1 MSIWAPSWR
10 KERGTDQPWSS
21 ITKPSAAEIERFGRA
36 DLVEDIVTWYIP
48 LDLLTEIQQL
58 EEGVKNN
65 MSLRATVTDIASWWY
80 GINVHAM
87 GRANSI
93 KIGYM
98 EKVQELMKQANAI
111 NNKPALSRL
120 MLIEAQLEV

>member
-1 MSIWAPSWR
+1 
-10 KERGTDQPWSS
+10 
-21 ITKPSAAEIERFGRA
+21 
-36 DLVEDIVTWYIP
+36 
-48 LDLLTEIQQL
+48 
-58 EEGVKNN
+58 
-65 MSLRATVTDIASWWY
+65 
-80 GINVHAM
+80 M